1 MRFVSKTKECFA
13 YNTKIIETP
22 TTKEVYIYENPI
34 FIHSKEKADLTDTS
48 NRKKFD
54 EMSAHKQYDSLKRKQ
69 KHYEQARWD
78 IARIVD
84 CNFDNK
90 TKFVTLTFK
99 ENIQEI
105 LITNRE
111 FKYFIQRLNYYLY
124 HTKTQ
129 LLKYLATWE
138 KQKRGAIHYHVIFFD
153 FLYIAKEKLQNLW
166 SHGFIKINRIDV
178 DSKENRGRYLSKYFG
193 KDLDLKEHKKKA
205 FFKSQNL
212 KVPHETK
219 VMLTEDILHEWLLY
233 KRDYTSVKA
242 KTIQEYVSEWNR
254 FFKDTELVKMKIGEI
269 KPITLIRFF
278 REATKDR
285 QFTHKRVSN
294 ARSVLNGIM
303 SYAIEEEIISHNPVS
318 DVNFK
323 QFTYKPVE
331 VQSDN
336 VFSRDDTHKLLNYLR
351 CIIEPYSLAIQLSFY
366 LFIRVGETKAIR
378 WEDIDYNNRLVYLH
392 RQATCERTLNDDL
405 TFSSRKVKV
414 VNQMKGNTSHGFR
427 KQFLT
432 DEALKIL
439 HKAKEL
445 NPNGIY
451 VFEPNGEIMT
461 TDSFN
466 RRLKKYCKEAGVP
479 YHSSHKIRF
488 YNAST
493 AFDGNNLTTLSYLMG
508 HSETATTLHYLR
520 NVNKRKNDRLA
531 FQNLGISS

>member
-34 FIHSKEKADLTDTS
+34 FIHSKEKVDLTDTS

-153 FLYIAKEKLQNLW
+153 FPYIAKEKLQNLW

-205 FFKSQNL
+205 FFKSQ
-212 KVPHETK
+212 
-219 VMLTEDILHEWLLY
+219 
-233 KRDYTSVKA
+233 
-242 KTIQEYVSEWNR
+242 
-254 FFKDTELVKMKIGEI
+254 
-269 KPITLIRFF
+269 
-278 REATKDR
+278 
-285 QFTHKRVSN
+285 
-294 ARSVLNGIM
+294 
-303 SYAIEEEIISHNPVS
+303 
-318 DVNFK
+318 
-323 QFTYKPVE
+323 
-331 VQSDN
+331 
-336 VFSRDDTHKLLNYLR
+336 
-351 CIIEPYSLAIQLSFY
+351 
-366 LFIRVGETKAIR
+366 
-378 WEDIDYNNRLVYLH
+378 
-392 RQATCERTLNDDL
+392 
-405 TFSSRKVKV
+405 
-414 VNQMKGNTSHGFR
+414 
-427 KQFLT
+427 
-432 DEALKIL
+432 
-439 HKAKEL
+439 AKEL

>member
-153 FLYIAKEKLQNLW
+153 FPYIAKEKFQNLW

-212 KVPHETK
+212 KVPHEAK
-219 VMLTEDILHEWLLY
+219 VMLTEDILHDLQKENIVFQ
-233 KRDYTSVKA
+233 KEYTRQIYDTNAFLSTGSCLKDSSVIYIKI
-242 KTIQEYVSEWNR
+242 KKENPC
-254 FFKDTELVKMKIGEI
+254 VKGE
-269 KPITLIRFF
+269 
-278 REATKDR
+278 
-285 QFTHKRVSN
+285 
-294 ARSVLNGIM
+294 
-303 SYAIEEEIISHNPVS
+303 SY
-318 DVNFK
+318 
-323 QFTYKPVE
+323 
-331 VQSDN
+331 
-336 VFSRDDTHKLLNYLR
+336 
-351 CIIEPYSLAIQLSFY
+351 
-366 LFIRVGETKAIR
+366 G
-378 WEDIDYNNRLVYLH
+378 
-392 RQATCERTLNDDL
+392 
-405 TFSSRKVKV
+405 
-414 VNQMKGNTSHGFR
+414 
-427 KQFLT
+427 
-432 DEALKIL
+432 
-439 HKAKEL
+439 
-445 NPNGIY
+445 
-451 VFEPNGEIMT
+451 
-461 TDSFN
+461 
-466 RRLKKYCKEAGVP
+466 
-479 YHSSHKIRF
+479 
-488 YNAST
+488 
-493 AFDGNNLTTLSYLMG
+493 
-508 HSETATTLHYLR
+508 
-520 NVNKRKNDRLA
+520 
-531 FQNLGISS
+531 

>member
-69 KHYEQARWD
+69 KHYEQTRWE

-153 FLYIAKEKLQNLW
+153 FPYIAKEKLQDLW

-219 VMLTEDILHEWLLY
+219 VMLTEDILHDLQKENIVFQ
-233 KRDYTSVKA
+233 KEYTRQIYDTNAFLSTGSCLKDSSVIYIKI
-242 KTIQEYVSEWNR
+242 KKENPC
-254 FFKDTELVKMKIGEI
+254 VKGE
-269 KPITLIRFF
+269 
-278 REATKDR
+278 
-285 QFTHKRVSN
+285 
-294 ARSVLNGIM
+294 
-303 SYAIEEEIISHNPVS
+303 SY
-318 DVNFK
+318 
-323 QFTYKPVE
+323 
-331 VQSDN
+331 
-336 VFSRDDTHKLLNYLR
+336 
-351 CIIEPYSLAIQLSFY
+351 
-366 LFIRVGETKAIR
+366 G
-378 WEDIDYNNRLVYLH
+378 
-392 RQATCERTLNDDL
+392 
-405 TFSSRKVKV
+405 
-414 VNQMKGNTSHGFR
+414 
-427 KQFLT
+427 
-432 DEALKIL
+432 
-439 HKAKEL
+439 
-445 NPNGIY
+445 
-451 VFEPNGEIMT
+451 
-461 TDSFN
+461 
-466 RRLKKYCKEAGVP
+466 
-479 YHSSHKIRF
+479 
-488 YNAST
+488 
-493 AFDGNNLTTLSYLMG
+493 
-508 HSETATTLHYLR
+508 
-520 NVNKRKNDRLA
+520 
-531 FQNLGISS
+531 

>member
-178 DSKENRGRYLSKYFG
+178 DSKGNRGRYLSKYFG
-193 KDLDLKEHKKKA
+193 KDLDLKEHKKKP
-205 FFKSQNL
+205 FLNL
-212 KVPHETK
+212 K
-219 VMLTEDILHEWLLY
+219 I
-233 KRDYTSVKA
+233 
-242 KTIQEYVSEWNR
+242 
-254 FFKDTELVKMKIGEI
+254 
-269 KPITLIRFF
+269 
-278 REATKDR
+278 
-285 QFTHKRVSN
+285 
-294 ARSVLNGIM
+294 
-303 SYAIEEEIISHNPVS
+303 
-318 DVNFK
+318 
-323 QFTYKPVE
+323 
-331 VQSDN
+331 
-336 VFSRDDTHKLLNYLR
+336 
-351 CIIEPYSLAIQLSFY
+351 
-366 LFIRVGETKAIR
+366 
-378 WEDIDYNNRLVYLH
+378 
-392 RQATCERTLNDDL
+392 
-405 TFSSRKVKV
+405 
-414 VNQMKGNTSHGFR
+414 
-427 KQFLT
+427 
-432 DEALKIL
+432 
-439 HKAKEL
+439 
-445 NPNGIY
+445 
-451 VFEPNGEIMT
+451 
-461 TDSFN
+461 
-466 RRLKKYCKEAGVP
+466 
-479 YHSSHKIRF
+479 
-488 YNAST
+488 
-493 AFDGNNLTTLSYLMG
+493 
-508 HSETATTLHYLR
+508 
-520 NVNKRKNDRLA
+520 
-531 FQNLGISS
+531 